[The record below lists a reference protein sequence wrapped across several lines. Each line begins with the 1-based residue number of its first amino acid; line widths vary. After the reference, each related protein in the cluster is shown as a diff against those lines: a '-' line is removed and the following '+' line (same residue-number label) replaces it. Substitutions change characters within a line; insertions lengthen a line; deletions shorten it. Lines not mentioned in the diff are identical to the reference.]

1 MHIITI
7 NVYDNNLYFD
17 YTSYHWHLFSYF
29 CHMRNKCA
37 LCLCK
42 CACVSV
48 LCMFLLCAC
57 VVVYAP
63 YTAHVYVN
71 MLKAPWVGKSTHSSY
86 YQWSAVDYSIFA
98 YRHNFDYCF
107 AAALF
112 HHERTKS
119 FDCFFVGVLF
129 SNTVRLLFWFRRME
143 VLYTDRRA
151 WTISDF
157 QSA

>member
-29 CHMRNKCA
+29 RHMRNKCA

-57 VVVYAP
+57 VRSIHRSCLREHAE
-63 YTAHVYVN
+63 
-71 MLKAPWVGKSTHSSY
+71 SSLSRKIDTFKLY

-143 VLYTDRRA
+143 VYTDRRA